1 MVAKGF
7 DLVTILGDSRIMAA
21 AAEALVKGVKADA
34 NPGEDN
40 IAYVVAVVERLRDES
55 PGSVEGALV
64 LAGFSQGVAMAY
76 RAAANLGAHCRGVIA
91 LVGRAS

>member
-34 NPGEDN
+34 KSSLSSST
-40 IAYVVAVVERLRDES
+40 Y
-55 PGSVEGALV
+55 
-64 LAGFSQGVAMAY
+64 
-76 RAAANLGAHCRGVIA
+76 
-91 LVGRAS
+91 